1 MKNIIGLTGP
11 TGSGKSTF
19 SAIAKEKGFVIID
32 CDKLSRL
39 VTKEGSECLI
49 KLSLEF
55 GNDIL
60 KDGKL
65 DRKLLAKRAFTDIK
79 RKEKLEEII
88 FPYILNEVI
97 ERINGDESDNILLD
111 APTLFESGLDEMCG
125 STIAVLCPKQKR
137 KERIIIRDNLTE
149 EQAEIRLNAGKDDS
163 FYLERADFILNNS
176 ENENDYIARCSE
188 LINNLLEE

>member
-19 SAIAKEKGFVIID
+19 SAIAKEKGFGIID

-88 FPYILNEVI
+88 FPYILNAVI